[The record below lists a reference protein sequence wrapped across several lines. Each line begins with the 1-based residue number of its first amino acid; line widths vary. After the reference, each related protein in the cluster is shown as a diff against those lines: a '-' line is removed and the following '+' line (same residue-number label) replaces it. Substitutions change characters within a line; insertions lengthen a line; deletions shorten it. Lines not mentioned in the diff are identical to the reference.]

1 MYIESMMPS
10 NHLSLFLLFQSF
22 PASGSFP
29 MSQLFISG
37 DQTTGASASALVFPM
52 NIQDWFA
59 LGLTG
64 WISLQSKELE
74 RVFSITTLQKHQFF
88 SALPSWWSNF
98 YIRTWLLEKSG
109 CCDLYFYVL
118 SPKLRA
124 QTGRER
130 NKKKF
135 RNMFNFRGCEFQF
148 MTRSY
153 LYVCSFRH
161 SLRLQSMLYTHSWA
175 WGTSD
180 AWASF
185 LLDQCV

>member
-10 NHLSLFLLFQSF
+10 NHLSLFLLLQSF

-29 MSQLFISG
+29 VSRLFISG
-37 DQTTGASASALVFPM
+37 DQSIGASASALVFPM

-74 RVFSITTLQKHQFF
+74 RVFSNTTLRKHQFF
-88 SALPSWWSNF
+88 SALPSWWSNS
-98 YIRTWLLEKSG
+98 YIRTWLLEKSR

-130 NKKKF
+130 NKKK
-135 RNMFNFRGCEFQF
+135 NSEICSTSEDVNFSSWLGRISMCAHSGILSGCNPCCIPILGLGGHQMHGPHFF
-148 MTRSY
+148 
-153 LYVCSFRH
+153 
-161 SLRLQSMLYTHSWA
+161 
-175 WGTSD
+175 
-180 AWASF
+180 
-185 LLDQCV
+185 